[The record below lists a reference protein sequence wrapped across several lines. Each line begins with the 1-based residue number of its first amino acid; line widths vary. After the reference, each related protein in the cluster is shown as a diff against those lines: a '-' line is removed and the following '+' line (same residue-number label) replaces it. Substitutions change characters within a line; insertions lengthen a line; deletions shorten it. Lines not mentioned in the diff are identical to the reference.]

1 MIILSE
7 TSTILVSKKLK
18 GELDSFKEFNRET
31 YEDVIQKLIVKARQN
46 DESKLELN
54 IETLNAIEE
63 ARKDIAKG
71 RVYTSKQLK
80 KELGL

>member
-1 MIILSE
+1 MSE